1 MEINT
6 EPMLLPVKFSV
17 ENTIHTLTSSSI
29 AMLYQS
35 WWNSSTVPA
44 SKPNVWLF
52 PRFPYANLCP
62 WCHDCNCKV
71 NNLHLAASSLP
82 GNGGNFY
89 RNHSARL
96 FNCFEKSISH
106 INIYIF
112 LVLNRRCLLGCAAYQ
127 QPLKSWPGKMIWLYS
142 FLPWVPGVLSTTSC
156 GEKIEN
162 EVLVVL
168 TRHGRDKCQ
177 QRQQHQCPTH
187 SHHRRYH
194 GRLSGL
200 CQLQSALSISN
211 GITDDRHGVFGLG
224 WRHPGRTR
232 SPTHRHPKW
241 RKSSERSPQHFLFGR
256 SIGGQTLA
264 GCPQPWSSSRF
275 WFHRP
280 AHHTGQET
288 DVEHWRREQQL
299 QW

>member
-112 LVLNRRCLLGCAAYQ
+112 LVLNRPSSRWSMVVSGTLVFWIYFLSIFFITFQVSTIAITSFSLLFCVEFSISEFGNFCQ
-127 QPLKSWPGKMIWLYS
+127 LKML
-142 FLPWVPGVLSTTSC
+142 
-156 GEKIEN
+156 
-162 EVLVVL
+162 EVL
-168 TRHGRDKCQ
+168 
-177 QRQQHQCPTH
+177 
-187 SHHRRYH
+187 
-194 GRLSGL
+194 
-200 CQLQSALSISN
+200 
-211 GITDDRHGVFGLG
+211 
-224 WRHPGRTR
+224 
-232 SPTHRHPKW
+232 
-241 RKSSERSPQHFLFGR
+241 
-256 SIGGQTLA
+256 
-264 GCPQPWSSSRF
+264 
-275 WFHRP
+275 
-280 AHHTGQET
+280 
-288 DVEHWRREQQL
+288 
-299 QW
+299 